1 MINFFLLGP
10 PLPFLV
16 VVRIESQSGRISII
30 SGGLP
35 TEHETGYD
43 IDTNLTRSDLAGA
56 TLALIGSGRNRVTI
70 REDIHHFRRI
80 TYVQKRK
87 QIFMCICMQWTKI
100 LTSSDQ
106 CHKKL
111 QEFWVR
117 TDRGVSSRH
126 KVDIFLKETKREARV
141 PETLKLLQLQVKH
154 IIFPLHYN
162 IDHKLRGI
170 PNSCTTRAPSDPKF
184 LYSKGA

>member
-1 MINFFLLGP
+1 MINFFLLG
-10 PLPFLV
+10 LALFGSGKNRVTIREDIHHFRRITYRTRNWICMQWTKILILLGVINLFLL
-16 VVRIESQSGRISII
+16 G
-30 SGGLP
+30 P
-35 TEHETGYD
+35 
-43 IDTNLTRSDLAGA
+43 
-56 TLALIGSGRNRVTI
+56 LIGSGRNRVTI

-117 TDRGVSSRH
+117 TDRGVGSPH

-141 PETLKLLQLQVKH
+141 PETLKLLQLQVNVLS
-154 IIFPLHYN
+154 FP
-162 IDHKLRGI
+162 
-170 PNSCTTRAPSDPKF
+170 CTI
-184 LYSKGA
+184 